1 MKNYIDLCICGTAC
15 YEYFFKKICSYQI
28 KSFVKY
34 NSEDDLYE
42 NNNSIPEQS
51 PQPTSQWPPPTV
63 LQQQSQQQTQPQQ
76 QTVEPVSALQVVL
89 VDNVISM

>member
-1 MKNYIDLCICGTAC
+1 MNTFSKRFVHIKLNLLLNIIARTIYMKITTV
-15 YEYFFKKICSYQI
+15 YQSSRHNQHRSGP
-28 KSFVKY
+28 KT
-34 NSEDDLYE
+34 
-42 NNNSIPEQS
+42 
-51 PQPTSQWPPPTV
+51 TSQWPPPTV